1 MASVYT
7 VAQVTSYISHLFE
20 EDFALKRISIQG
32 EISNC
37 KKHSCGHLY
46 FTLKDETSTL
56 SCVMFASNR
65 AKLTFIPSEGM
76 RVIARGSVR
85 IYERDGV
92 YQLYVT
98 QLEPAGV
105 GEWFRLFEERKAQFE
120 EMGMFSEE
128 YKKPIPKYVRTV
140 GVVTAPT
147 GAAVRD
153 IINIATRRNPYVQI
167 ILYPAIVQG
176 EQAPASIVNGIRALE
191 RCKVDVMIVGRGGG
205 SIEDLW
211 AFNEEIV
218 AQAIF
223 DCSVP
228 IISAVGHETD
238 TTIADFAADL
248 RAPTPSAGAELAVY
262 DYSLMQTQL
271 DELALRYTRRM
282 KQQIASARMR
292 LSNDQIRLS
301 HLSPAGQIREKRS
314 YLVSLEEKLERQ
326 MQEKLRER
334 RYQVSLYAE
343 KLKGLSPLEKLS
355 QGFSH
360 VADAEGRTVTD
371 VNRIQVG
378 ELVTIHVKNG
388 RIVAQVKEKEEWKQ
402 PKKS

>member
-37 KKHSCGHLY
+37 RKHSGGHLY

-76 RVIARGSVR
+76 RVIARGSIR

-128 YKKPIPKYVRTV
+128 YKKPIPRFAKKV
-140 GVVTAPT
+140 GVVTAKT
-147 GAAVRD
+147 GAAIQD
-153 IINIATRRNPYVQI
+153 IINITHRRNPYVQL
-167 ILYPAIVQG
+167 ILYPTLVQG
-176 EQAPASIVNGIRALE
+176 ESAAVNIAAGIDYLDTLGL
-191 RCKVDVMIVGRGGG
+191 DVIIVGRGGG

-211 AFNEEIV
+211 AFNEECV
-218 AQAIF
+218 AMAIF
-223 DCSVP
+223 RCETPV
-228 IISAVGHETD
+228 ISAVGHETD
-238 TTIADFAADL
+238 FTIADFVADL
-248 RAPTPSAGAELAVY
+248 RAPTPSAAAELAVFEY
-262 DYSLMQTQL
+262 DTFENTLNLFAAQLSQSMQALIESRKKELEHAKLSLKVSHPSVRLKAQSETLKQYEAQIKRQMMHLIDQKKAQL
-271 DELALRYTRRM
+271 S
-282 KQQIASARMR
+282 IAA
-292 LSNDQIRLS
+292 
-301 HLSPAGQIREKRS
+301 A
-314 YLVSLEEKLERQ
+314 KLEAQ
-326 MQEKLRER
+326 
-334 RYQVSLYAE
+334 
-343 KLKGLSPLEKLS
+343 SPLKKVGGGYAFLTDENKKPVCSVNQMTPQTTFFAYLS
-355 QGFSH
+355 DGIVQ
-360 VADAEGRTVTD
+360 ADVT
-371 VNRIQVG
+371 
-378 ELVTIHVKNG
+378 LSLIH
-388 RIVAQVKEKEEWKQ
+388 I
-402 PKKS
+402 

>member
-37 KKHSCGHLY
+37 KKHSGGHLY

-128 YKKPIPKYVRTV
+128 YKKPIPRFAKKV
-140 GVVTAPT
+140 GVVTAKT
-147 GAAVRD
+147 GAAIQD
-153 IINIATRRNPYVQI
+153 IINITHRRNPYVQL
-167 ILYPAIVQG
+167 ILYPTLVQG
-176 EQAPASIVNGIRALE
+176 ESAAVNIAAGIDYLDTLGL
-191 RCKVDVMIVGRGGG
+191 DVIIVGRGGG

-211 AFNEEIV
+211 AFNEEEV
-218 AQAIF
+218 ARAVF
-223 DCSVP
+223 ACHTPV
-228 IISAVGHETD
+228 ISAVGHETD
-238 TTIADFAADL
+238 VTITDFVADM
-248 RAPTPSAGAELAVY
+248 RAPTPSAAAELAVF
-262 DYSLMQTQL
+262 DYEAFCRDLGNIS
-271 DELALRYTRRM
+271 YTL
-282 KQQIASARMR
+282 KKNLENR
-292 LSNDQIRLS
+292 LSAARSRLNYLEVCLEAKNP
-301 HLSPAGQIREKRS
+301 HKQLADRRQYLENLGAELKDAMRQKLLFEKYRLQLAAERLEGKSPLR
-314 YLVSLEEKLERQ
+314 KLE
-326 MQEKLRER
+326 
-334 RYQVSLYAE
+334 S
-343 KLKGLSPLEKLS
+343 
-355 QGFSH
+355 GFSYI
-360 VADAEGRTVTD
+360 TD
-371 VNRIQVG
+371 ENDRNIKSVSGVKREDRVHIRVSDG
-378 ELVTIHVKNG
+378 TIL
-388 RIVAQVKEKEEWKQ
+388 AQVLEVENG
-402 PKKS
+402 KKNDD

>member
-37 KKHSCGHLY
+37 RKHSGGHLY

-76 RVIARGSVR
+76 RVIARGSIR

-128 YKKPIPKYVRTV
+128 YKKPIPRFAKKI
-140 GVVTAPT
+140 GVVTAKT
-147 GAAVRD
+147 GAAIQD
-153 IINIATRRNPYVQI
+153 IINITHRRNPYVQL
-167 ILYPAIVQG
+167 ILYPTLVQG
-176 EQAPASIVNGIRALE
+176 ESAAVNIAAGIDYLDTLGL
-191 RCKVDVMIVGRGGG
+191 DVIIVGRGGG

-211 AFNEEIV
+211 AFNEECV
-218 AQAIF
+218 AMAIF
-223 DCSVP
+223 RCETPV
-228 IISAVGHETD
+228 ISAVGHETD
-238 TTIADFAADL
+238 FTIADFVADL
-248 RAPTPSAGAELAVY
+248 RAPTPSAAAELAVFEY
-262 DYSLMQTQL
+262 DTFENTLNLFAAQLSQSMQ
-271 DELALRYTRRM
+271 AL
-282 KQQIASARMR
+282 I
-292 LSNDQIRLS
+292 
-301 HLSPAGQIREKRS
+301 
-314 YLVSLEEKLERQ
+314 
-326 MQEKLRER
+326 ER
-334 RYQVSLYAE
+334 RKKELEHAKLSLKVSHPSVR
-343 KLKGLSPLEKLS
+343 LKAQSETLKQYEAQSPLKKVGGGYAFLTDENKKPVCSVNQMTPQTPFFAYLS
-355 QGFSH
+355 DGIVQ
-360 VADAEGRTVTD
+360 ADVT
-371 VNRIQVG
+371 
-378 ELVTIHVKNG
+378 KCM
-388 RIVAQVKEKEEWKQ
+388 
-402 PKKS
+402 PKDKME

>member
-1 MASVYT
+1 MKNVYT
-7 VAQVTSYISHLFE
+7 VAQVNGYIKNMFTQ
-20 EDFALKRISIQG
+20 DFLLQSILVKG
-32 EISNC
+32 EVSNC
-37 KKHSCGHLY
+37 KYHSSGHIY
-46 FTLKDETSTL
+46 FTLKDGKGAIA
-56 SCVMFASNR
+56 CVMFAGNR
-65 AKLTFIPSEGM
+65 SGLKFHMQEGQQ
-76 RVIARGSVR
+76 VVVGGTIDVF
-85 IYERDGV
+85 ERDGR
-92 YQLYVT
+92 YQLYAKSIT
-98 QLEPAGV
+98 LDGAGQLYERFEQLKRELAEQG
-105 GEWFRLFEERKAQFE
+105 LFAP
-120 EMGMFSEE
+120 E
-128 YKKPIPKYVRTV
+128 YKQPIPRFIRTL
-140 GVVTAPT
+140 GVVT

-238 TTIADFAADL
+238 TTIADFVADL